1 LRDVLREGMS
11 KAACFAAVLLA
22 AMVSLGCKKDNHDQ
36 RAQGKALF
44 GSMCARCHGDD
55 GAGGM
60 PAYDGGPAPRNF
72 TDHEFHTKRVDAEL
86 RQTIINGKGLGMPA
100 FGTTFTSEQ
109 LDALVA
115 HVRSFDRGD
124 NK

>member
-1 LRDVLREGMS
+1 MS
-11 KAACFAAVLLA
+11 ETLCISAVLLA
-22 AMVSLGCKKDNHDQ
+22 AMPLLGCKKDNVDQ

-44 GSMCARCHGDD
+44 GSMCARCHGEN
-55 GAGGM
+55 GAGGL
-60 PAYDGGPAPRNF
+60 PVYDGGPAPRNF
-72 TDHEFHTKRVDAEL
+72 TDHEFHTKHVDAEL
-86 RQTIINGKGLGMPA
+86 RQTIINGKGTGMPA

-115 HVRSFDRGD
+115 YVRSLDPGG